1 MNANIAGVSFAT
13 VSAQQEAEDVKL
25 LDAIE
30 SEETILSKNQQL
42 GLTYALLEQGA
53 WVFAKQL
60 LDRFPEFYAVNA
72 SKRIAL
78 SIAEMIER
86 SIDDFYQE
94 KCKIGLGQPKTPSLN
109 ATTHSLEIVGSWSE
123 LISVVLPVLWYLGPY
138 IAYRASATVKLVRL
152 ISVFFEE
159 KAKDTETSDSS
170 HSESG

>member
-72 SKRIAL
+72 S
-78 SIAEMIER
+78 
-86 SIDDFYQE
+86 
-94 KCKIGLGQPKTPSLN
+94 
-109 ATTHSLEIVGSWSE
+109 
-123 LISVVLPVLWYLGPY
+123 
-138 IAYRASATVKLVRL
+138 
-152 ISVFFEE
+152 
-159 KAKDTETSDSS
+159 
-170 HSESG
+170 